1 MSYLIVHHTVEDFAR
16 WKPYFD
22 SDAGV
27 RKAAGS
33 QGGQLLRS
41 AGNPNDVTIVFR
53 WDSLEHAQQFVQNP
67 ALAEIMHQAGV
78 VGRPDIA
85 FLEEVEQVAA

>member
-1 MSYLIVHHTVEDFAR
+1 MSYLIVRHTVEDFAR

-33 QGGQLLRS
+33 QGGELLRS
-41 AGNPNDVTIVFR
+41 PSNPNDVVIVFR
-53 WDSLEHAQQFVQNP
+53 WDSMEHARRFTQQP
-67 ALAEIMHQAGV
+67 ALAEIMQKAGV
-78 VGRPDIA
+78 ISMPEMT
-85 FLEEVEQVAA
+85 FLEEVEAIAA